1 MANQDYV
8 CPKPKRWNEIFN
20 DLCKGYGKTADKIFP
35 TDVVGI
41 RKAGGPPIP
50 HTFNGWV
57 CTTDEEKH
65 LRWIETMEWAVEHD
79 LSGLIDVEEK
89 DKCYFVGHNHREDS
103 RWGYNDYTEKILSE
117 YELNE
122 FVTLNEYLE
131 SPSAVRNKLPNR
143 KGIYFVI
150 YPHQW
155 PEYSFL
161 EEGTGSHYRGKN
173 PNIPITNH
181 DELDNFEDSSA
192 FAAWFAVETLW
203 KNWVDDAD
211 ILYIGQTGG
220 TYKNGRISKG
230 TLRKRIETLFK
241 FGKGQKVAHWGG
253 RYLWQHD
260 ESHDFRVYW
269 YECKDNENP
278 IELERKLLNEF
289 KDEYGK
295 NPFANI
301 G

>member
-1 MANQDYV
+1 MKQDFI
-8 CPKPKRWNEIFN
+8 CPKPKRWNEIFK
-20 DLCKGYGKTADKIFP
+20 DLCKGYERVSGRKLP
-35 TDVVGI
+35 SDVIGV
-41 RKAGGPPIP
+41 RKAGGPPTPLIL
-50 HTFNGWV
+50 NGWV
-57 CTTDEEKH
+57 YTTDEEKH
-65 LRWIETMEWAVEHD
+65 QRWIETVKWSEEQG

-89 DKCYFVGHNHREDS
+89 DKCYFVGHDHS
-103 RWGYNDYTEKILSE
+103 GGFRWGYNDYTEKIISE
-117 YELNE
+117 YRLKEY
-122 FVTLNEYLE
+122 VTLNEYLE
-131 SPSAVRNKLPNR
+131 NPSAVKNKLPKC

-161 EEGTGSHYRGKN
+161 EEGSGGHYKGKN
-173 PNIPITNH
+173 PNIPINNN
-181 DELDNFEDSSA
+181 DELDDFEDLSA
-192 FAAWFAVETLW
+192 FSAWFSVETLW

-220 TYKNGRISKG
+220 TYKNGRMSEG

-241 FGKGQKVAHWGG
+241 FGNGQVVAHWGG

-269 YECKDNENP
+269 YECKGDENP

-289 KDEYGK
+289 KEEYGK
-295 NPFANI
+295 YPFANI
-301 G
+301 E